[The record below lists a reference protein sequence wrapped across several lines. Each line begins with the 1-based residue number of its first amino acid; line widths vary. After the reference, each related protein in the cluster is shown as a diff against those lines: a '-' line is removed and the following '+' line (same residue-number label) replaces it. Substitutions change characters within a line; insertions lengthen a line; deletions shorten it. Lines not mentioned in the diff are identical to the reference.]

1 MSTEQRHIIHRQVIE
16 LRLASPNGAFRIQ
29 SRASQLFQRDIA
41 QRLDEHFSRLGLG
54 EAVLRIPRLEIELG
68 RISLE
73 NLDRDFVNLCALSIQ
88 REVERILRQ
97 ASLEPATVK
106 EADSSQLAGGML
118 ASAAENR
125 LQALRMFLL
134 EGIVPPAFQGKS
146 WEVLEA
152 EWMEVLN
159 AQSHSAIEM
168 LRELAARTPLS
179 MERMARQFS
188 PQWIE
193 ALLNLFGEQGSPAQP
208 TEARPRQPDAAP
220 AAAREEATPE
230 LPQLWWRALPEPFR
244 LQVQGWMAGHQQ
256 EPPLPPDRSARTHL
270 LAGILRTLLIHPRAR
285 WEAEARRL
293 LSSMATSSPPIQP
306 EGATARAGQKAS
318 QPGASASTTKKAGQ
332 EKIAVQNAGLV
343 ILHPFLPAIFETLG
357 YLEGKDWKNKEEQER
372 AMHLLLYL
380 ATGESQLGEY
390 EFLIPKLLCGW
401 PQNEAVNRFLVLTET
416 EKQEAEEL
424 LDAILKHWAA
434 LKSSSPGL
442 LQEGF
447 LQRMGLLYKSPDS
460 WKLQLEHKAQDVLL
474 DRLPWGISIIQLP
487 WMMERLAVEW

>member
-97 ASLEPATVK
+97 ASLEPATAK

-125 LQALRMFLL
+125 LQALRLFLV

-168 LRELAARTPLS
+168 LRELAVRMPQS

-193 ALLNLFGEQGSPAQP
+193 ALFNRLKEQESPIQS
-208 TEARPRQPDAAP
+208 TEARQQPDSAP
-220 AAAREEATPE
+220 AAAREEAPPE
-230 LPQLWWRALPEPFR
+230 LPQLWWRALPEPIR

-256 EPPLPPDRSARTHL
+256 QPPIPPDRSARTRL
-270 LAGILRTLLIHPRAR
+270 LAGVLRALLIHPRAR
-285 WEAEARRL
+285 WETEIQRL
-293 LSSMATSSPPIQP
+293 LSSMPPPFRATEP
-306 EGATARAGQKAS
+306 GGTTARAGQEAS
-318 QPGASASTTKKAGQ
+318 QAGASASTTKTTGP

-343 ILHPFLPAIFETLG
+343 ILHPFLPALFESLD
-357 YLEGKDWKNKEEQER
+357 YLDGKRWKNKELQER
-372 AMHLLLYL
+372 ALHLLLYL

-401 PQNEAVNRFLVLTET
+401 PQNEAVYRFLVLTEK

-424 LDAILKHWAA
+424 LDAVLKHWAA
-434 LKSSSPGL
+434 LKSSTPGL

-447 LQRMGLLYKSPDS
+447 LQRTGLLHKSPDS

-474 DRLPWGISIIQLP
+474 DKLPWGISIIQLP